1 MKNVCL
7 LFLVMFLTGCAFGNT
22 HDYRGV
28 LLDLKN
34 PQDKTVAL
42 AVHDRRSEILSG
54 ETENNVTGWSR
65 GGYGNPFSVRTSSE
79 GPFANDVLIAMKNS
93 LEQKRNKVVPVYTD
107 SKETSEMVVKNI
119 SQNKFDVA
127 ILLTFNEWFSD
138 TYVNTDVD
146 YNVNLKILNND
157 SQIIAEAKDIR
168 RYGIGGS
175 FMNPPQFAKEHVPFE
190 FKKIMEQLFEEKNVA
205 QSLAQ

>member
-22 HDYRGV
+22 HDYRSV
-28 LLDLKN
+28 ILDLKN
-34 PQDKTVAL
+34 PQNKTVAV

-65 GGYGNPFSVRTSSE
+65 GGYGNPFAVRTSSE
-79 GPFANDVLIAMKNS
+79 GPFANDVLIAMTNS
-93 LEQKRNKVVPVYTD
+93 LEQKLNKVVPVYTD
-107 SKETSEMVVKNI
+107 SKETTEVVVKNI

-146 YNVNLKILNND
+146 YNVNLKVLDKD
-157 SQIIAEAKDIR
+157 SQVIAEAKDVR
-168 RYGIGGS
+168 RYEIGGS

-205 QSLAQ
+205 KALAQ

>member
-1 MKNVCL
+1 M
-7 LFLVMFLTGCAFGNT
+7 
-22 HDYRGV
+22 
-28 LLDLKN
+28 DLKN

-42 AVHDRRSEILSG
+42 AIHDRRSEILSG

-65 GGYGNPFSVRTSSE
+65 GGSGNPFAVRTSSE
-79 GPFANDVLIAMKNS
+79 GPFANDVLIAMTNS

-138 TYVNTDVD
+138 TYVDTDID
-146 YNVNLKILNND
+146 YNVNLKIFNKD
-157 SQIIAEAKDIR
+157 SQVIAEAKEIK
-168 RYGIGGS
+168 RYEIGGS

-190 FKKIMEQLFEEKNVA
+190 FKKIMEQLFEEKSVA

>member
-7 LFLVMFLTGCAFGNT
+7 LFLVMLLTGCAFGNT

-65 GGYGNPFSVRTSSE
+65 GGYGNPFAVRTSSE
-79 GPFANDVLIAMKNS
+79 GPFANDVLIAMTNS

-138 TYVNTDVD
+138 TYVDTDID
-146 YNVNLKILNND
+146 YNVNLKIFNKD
-157 SQIIAEAKDIR
+157 SQVIAEAKEIK
-168 RYGIGGS
+168 RYEIGGS

-190 FKKIMEQLFEEKNVA
+190 FKKIMEQLFEEKSVA